1 MLHVQMNVAVTFLLQ
16 ILGAVCDYL
25 SINSMF
31 SSLPLFPDQ
40 NATLYYLLKG
50 YKYTDRSEDR

>member
-1 MLHVQMNVAVTFLLQ
+1 MNVAVTLLLQ